1 MAALVSPDGAAAPAP
16 LDNLGARILSAIVLI
31 PPALAAAIAGE
42 PWLAGAAGAAV
53 VAMAYEW
60 ARMSEPGAVR
70 PAWALALIGA
80 LGGVMIASHDRPL
93 WALAWVALWALFSAV
108 LRRRTLAGFFE
119 TAGGVLYVGAPCVAF
134 LWLRANPDY
143 GRDIII
149 ALFVIIWSV
158 DVAAYFA
165 GKLIGGPLLWPSLS
179 PHKTYAGI
187 AGGLLAGLAAGF
199 ALAFAHEWAPA
210 AWAGVGFTIGACGLA
225 GDLFESALKRRFG
238 VKDASRLIPGHG
250 GVLDRLD
257 GMILAT
263 SVVALTLAFAPGLG
277 AALFGR
283 TG

>member
-1 MAALVSPDGAAAPAP
+1 MADLVSPESAAASAP
-16 LDNLGARILSAIVLI
+16 VDDLRARILSAFVLI
-31 PPALAAAIAGE
+31 PFALGAAIAGE

-60 ARMSEPGAVR
+60 ARMTEPQAI
-70 PAWALALIGA
+70 PAAWALALLGA
-80 LGGVMIASHDRPL
+80 LGGVMIASHDQTA
-93 WALAWVALWALFSAV
+93 WALLWVSVWAVASAA
-108 LRRRTLAGFFE
+108 LRRRSLAGFLE
-119 TAGGVLYVGAPCVAF
+119 TAGGVLYVGAPCIAF
-134 LWLRANPDY
+134 LWLRATPDY

-149 ALFVIIWSV
+149 ALFAIIWSV
-158 DVAAYFA
+158 DVAAYCA
-165 GKLIGGPLLWPSLS
+165 GKLLGGPLLWPALS

-187 AGGLLAGLAAGF
+187 GGGLFAGVAAAI
-199 ALAFAHEWAPA
+199 ALAVSQRWNAPVWAA
-210 AWAGVGFTIGACGLA
+210 VGVTIGACGLA